1 MTRAVIFDM
10 DGALLRLEVDIE
22 EVRLRLAAL
31 FGPHGVTR
39 PFRPILGRIYAA
51 AVEAAARGADAAALT
66 RAGLDILDGWEQK
79 GAADARA
86 RDGAAQVLRA
96 LSERGV
102 QLGLYTAVGRA
113 AVDVALAASGIPA
126 TAFAALVTR
135 DDAAPKPD
143 PAGLRLLAGH
153 LGAERLVYIADHA
166 SDLAAARAAAIANL
180 ELVGV
185 RSSLSPDD
193 KLRAA
198 GATRVIGALAELL
211 E

>member
-1 MTRAVIFDM
+1 VTRAIIFDM

-31 FGPHGVTR
+31 FAPHGITR

-51 AVEAAARGADAAALT
+51 AAEAAARGADAAALT
-66 RAGLDILDGWEQK
+66 RAGLELLELWETK

-86 RDGAAQVLRA
+86 REGAADVVRA
-96 LSERGV
+96 LADRGDR
-102 QLGLYTAVGRA
+102 LGLYTAVGRA
-113 AVDVALAASGIPA
+113 AVDAALAATGIPPA
-126 TAFAALVTR
+126 AFASVVTR

-143 PAGLRLLAGH
+143 PAGLRLCAGQ
-153 LGAERLVYIADHA
+153 LGAETTAYVADHA
-166 SDLAAARAAAIANL
+166 SDLQAARGAAIAHL

-185 RSSLSPDD
+185 SSALTPED

-198 GATRVIGALAELL
+198 GATRVITSLRELL
-211 E
+211 